1 MKILSLDSSTGVT
14 SVAFLICENG
24 AAETGYRCDTPH
36 ARSDSSSLF
45 QSLQAAVTKCG
56 KPDAI
61 CVGLGPGSYNG
72 LRAGIA
78 TARSFATAGEVPLHA
93 YPSPLA
99 MRAKG
104 AITGPDS
111 GFWATGDARG
121 GHYWVAAIENGEFLE
136 RPRLLSPLEAVG
148 HFHSRPRF
156 PILSSSPLDGIT
168 DLIIAFPDAGRLAI
182 LAEKGDPCGPT
193 ETPEPLY
200 LKPPHI
206 TMPRASLQ

>member
-14 SVAFLICENG
+14 SVAFLICGNG
-24 AAETGYRCDTPH
+24 GYETGYRCDTPH

-45 QSLQAAVTKCG
+45 QSLQAAVTACG

-72 LRAGIA
+72 VRAGIA
-78 TARSFATAGEVPLHA
+78 VARAFATAGELPLHA

-99 MRAKG
+99 MRA
-104 AITGPDS
+104 IDSMTGHDS
-111 GFWATGDARG
+111 GFWAAGDARG

-136 RPRLLSPLEAVG
+136 KPFLLSPVEAVG
-148 HFHSRPRF
+148 HFHSKPRF
-156 PILSSSPLDGIT
+156 PILSSTPLGGIT
-168 DLIIAFPDAGRLAI
+168 DLTIAFPDAGRLAMM
-182 LAEKGDPCGPT
+182 AEKGDPCGQT

-206 TMPRASLQ
+206 TMPRASLK